1 MNRCTALRC
10 LGGLVLAFGLCG
22 SVLQYQKGVRE
33 AEVLAASIASGG
45 EVLLH
50 PEDYKKSTREMEVFG
65 GSSLVLVDK
74 LQRWFGG
81 LWEGKSL
88 AVIMA
93 LCTVAVAALL
103 FRAANHPPSGQPP
116 EDAGGNDQDVFKSS

>member
-1 MNRCTALRC
+1 MNRSTVLRC
-10 LGGLVLAFGLCG
+10 LGGLVLALGLCG

-33 AEVLAASIASGG
+33 AEVLAAFIASGG

-50 PEDYKKSTREMEVFG
+50 PEDFKKSSREMEAFG
-65 GSSLVLVDK
+65 GGSLVLVDK
-74 LQRWFGG
+74 LQRWFDG

-88 AVIMA
+88 AVVMA

-103 FRAANHPPSGQPP
+103 FRAANHPSSDLPP
-116 EDAGGNDQDVFKSS
+116 EDAGDDRGGLS